1 MKKCLLVSIFVL
13 IAGMA
18 FSQNYMVVNSQKI
31 FQSIE
36 SYTQAVV
43 ELDTL
48 ASQYQKRIEN
58 AYEKL
63 DDMYNTYQEGRAYMS
78 DAQRQASENEI
89 IAAEQ
94 RITQFEED
102 IFGQEG
108 EMIKKRI
115 ETLKPIQDKVFDVI
129 NKYAEENKFD
139 LVLDIASNPTILYY
153 VPSKDKTQQIINLL
167 K

>member
-1 MKKCLLVSIFVL
+1 
-13 IAGMA
+13 
-18 FSQNYMVVNSQKI
+18 
-31 FQSIE
+31 
-36 SYTQAVV
+36 
-43 ELDTL
+43 
-48 ASQYQKRIEN
+48 
-58 AYEKL
+58 
-63 DDMYNTYQEGRAYMS
+63 MYNTYQEGRAYMS

-129 NKYAEENKFD
+129 NKYAEENNFD